1 MADKNMNRR
10 AALTGLFGRHPVLW
24 ILILALFGVSVL
36 AFFITRITENL
47 VQTVALEDAALYSQ
61 AIEEFRSVH
70 TSEVVL
76 TAREQGLEVSHDY
89 QNKEHAIPL
98 PATLSMLLGQRIGEH
113 EAGAK
118 TRLYSAYPFPWRE
131 EENKDIFGDPFARD
145 AVLSVRGNRRPS
157 FPQIR
162 QSGPDAFGLL
172 ELSQYPSGYPQDRL
186 EGRRRER
193 RS

>member
-1 MADKNMNRR
+1 MSIEFYGQ
-10 AALTGLFGRHPVLW
+10 GLF
-24 ILILALFGVSVL
+24 AD
-36 AFFITRITENL
+36 
-47 VQTVALEDAALYSQ
+47 ALENIEGPPPRRLAARHIAPRVKGAQGLDLFQ
-61 AIEEFRSVH
+61 AIEEFRSVY

-98 PATLSMLLGQRIGEH
+98 PATLSMLLRQRIGEH